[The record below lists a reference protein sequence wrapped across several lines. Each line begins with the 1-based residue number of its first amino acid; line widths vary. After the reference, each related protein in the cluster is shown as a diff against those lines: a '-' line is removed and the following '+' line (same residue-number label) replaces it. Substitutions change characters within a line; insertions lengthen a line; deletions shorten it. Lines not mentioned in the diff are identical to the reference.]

1 MFNLANIF
9 GIGKS
14 ETENPSSPNLNDDN
28 HSSSSSTSDSTAY
41 SENDLGDWILIDPEI
56 KKKNQPAVAAVTAA
70 EESAVKQIRKSKKN
84 SRGNKPSL
92 EKVQSLEESSWHIDP
107 PECFKASPE
116 ASQVQTSSSLENLL
130 IEIPNMSVFD
140 NFFTKKIFIVKE
152 EPKLKKPNPLELTK
166 KTSANGAKENANPA
180 SARSNKK
187 KQLEI
192 AVNVLPVFNQKNKAL
207 TANIQQNGETAFPK
221 KNYEKITKKNYKRQN
236 LVAKQRNGPIIR
248 KQKMFTHLNGA
259 YHTRNQNY

>member
-70 EESAVKQIRKSKKN
+70 EEFAVKQIRKSKKN

-192 AVNVLPVFNQKNKAL
+192 AVNVLPVFNQKNKGTSFDQML
-207 TANIQQNGETAFPK
+207 
-221 KNYEKITKKNYKRQN
+221 
-236 LVAKQRNGPIIR
+236 IIR
-248 KQKMFTHLNGA
+248 FKMGDKCSQAIAISTISISSMCLKTVPNDVVVNLGHWKGA
-259 YHTRNQNY
+259 GVKLKLQ